1 MSRDLH
7 FEFTYP
13 HAPERV
19 WRAITDSAAIA
30 RWLMP
35 NDFEPV
41 VGREFHFRTTPRG
54 GWDGTVKCK
63 VLEVSPPRTLAYS
76 WVGGGIDTVVTI
88 RLVPEAGGTKLTL
101 DHAGFAGFRGFMASK
116 FMGSGWKSR
125 ILGKRLPAVLN
136 YVDDT
141 GFHPP
146 ADGIIPGCE
155 SEKEAGMEAR
165 R

>member
-1 MSRDLH
+1 MSHDLR

-19 WRAITDSAAIA
+19 WSAITDSAAIA

-54 GWDGTVKCK
+54 EWDGTVTCK
-63 VLEVSPPRTLAYS
+63 VLEVNPPRTLAYT
-76 WVGGGIDTVVTI
+76 WTGGGLDTVVTF
-88 RLVPEAGGTKLTL
+88 RLTPEGKGTKLTL
-101 DHAGFAGFRGFMASK
+101 EHRGFAGERGIMASK
-116 FMGSGWKSR
+116 FMGEGWKSQ
-125 ILGKRLPAVLN
+125 ILGTRLPAVLN
-136 YVDDT
+136 FVDDA

-146 ADGIIPGCE
+146 ADGVIPGCE
-155 SEKEAGMEAR
+155 SEN
-165 R
+165 